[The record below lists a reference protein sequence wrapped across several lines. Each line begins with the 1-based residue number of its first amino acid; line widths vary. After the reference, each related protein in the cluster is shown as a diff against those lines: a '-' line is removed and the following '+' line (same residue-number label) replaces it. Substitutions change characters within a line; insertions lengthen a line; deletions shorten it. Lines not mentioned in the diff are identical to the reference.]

1 MKARPRLFVISGPA
15 GVGKGTLVARIRAK
29 RPDIDLTVSAT
40 TRSPRPGEVEGV
52 SYHYL
57 SDEEFVRRVD
67 AGQFLEWAFVH
78 GHRYGTLRSEVER
91 RIAEGRSVILEIDC
105 QGAFNV
111 RKAFPDAVLIFIEP
125 PSIQELERRLRGR
138 ATEDEAQIEL
148 RLSDARH
155 EISCGERYDVRIVN
169 DDVARATEELIAVIQ
184 RYEIDGGPIN
194 NVRC

>member
-15 GVGKGTLVARIRAK
+15 GVGKGTLVARVRAK

-57 SDEEFVRRVD
+57 SEEEFARRVD

-111 RKAFPDAVLIFIEP
+111 RKAFPD
-125 PSIQELERRLRGR
+125 
-138 ATEDEAQIEL
+138 
-148 RLSDARH
+148 
-155 EISCGERYDVRIVN
+155 
-169 DDVARATEELIAVIQ
+169 
-184 RYEIDGGPIN
+184 
-194 NVRC
+194 